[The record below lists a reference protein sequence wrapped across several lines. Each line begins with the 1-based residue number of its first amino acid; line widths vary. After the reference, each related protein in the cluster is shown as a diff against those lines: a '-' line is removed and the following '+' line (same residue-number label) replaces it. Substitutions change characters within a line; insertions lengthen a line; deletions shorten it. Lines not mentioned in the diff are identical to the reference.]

1 MSDLER
7 IGDLKHTLEQVLGS
21 YKKANERI
29 AELEVL
35 VKRMDEDNK
44 CFEDIC
50 ADATALI
57 GYERDDAHALT
68 TFLTQYISDKDKRI
82 AELEAQL
89 RDGIKNVE
97 ILISDMKAM
106 EKLLNK
112 VPHFHSEYNPED
124 RMDIRDGQDRHGQ
137 CAGDCPA
144 CQWEKLRDG

>member
-1 MSDLER
+1 MSDQER

-29 AELEVL
+29 AELEAL

-89 RDGIKNVE
+89 RDGIHHVETLSADIKTMAALLDGIPHWKNVTGGCAE
-97 ILISDMKAM
+97 IDLGCS
-106 EKLLNK
+106 
-112 VPHFHSEYNPED
+112 S
-124 RMDIRDGQDRHGQ
+124 
-137 CAGDCPA
+137 DCPA
-144 CQWEKLRDG
+144 CHWEKLQGQR

>member
-1 MSDLER
+1 MSDQER

-29 AELEVL
+29 AELEAL

-82 AELEAQL
+82 AAMAELLEFL
-89 RDGIKNVE
+89 T
-97 ILISDMKAM
+97 
-106 EKLLNK
+106 
-112 VPHFHSEYNPED
+112 H
-124 RMDIRDGQDRHGQ
+124 DIVAWKTNTIGVITGQR
-137 CAGDCPA
+137 CATDCPA
-144 CQWEKLRDG
+144 CAWEKLKGQM